1 MHPLKVS
8 MSIMYIEIYDK
19 CKIKEQI
26 SHVAL
31 WICNTIMKMGLVRTD
46 DFLIFLLDTYME
58 TAIPT
63 LLALSLYYK
72 LVEICLL

>member
-1 MHPLKVS
+1 MQ
-8 MSIMYIEIYDK
+8 DK
-19 CKIKEQI
+19 GTI

-31 WICNTIMKMGLVRTD
+31 WICNTIMKMHLVWTD
-46 DFLIFLLDTYME
+46 DFLIFLLDTYTE

-72 LVEICLL
+72 LVEICVL